1 MDYLQTA
8 LHYFFGRRHFRPGQR
23 QVIEGLLEGRDV
35 LALWPTGAGKSLTYQ
50 LPALLS
56 SGLTVVVSPLIA
68 LMEDQVE
75 SLQARRLP
83 AALLSSAQEPA
94 LKEETLQK
102 LRRGQLKLLFVA
114 PERLLDGDFLREL
127 AASPLNCLAVDEAH
141 CITQWGHDFRPA
153 YLRLGLAISHLRPR
167 TILALTASANRS
179 TLAAISLTL
188 GQRDPLFSRLS
199 LNRPNL
205 YYQALEAPP
214 SQRPRLALT
223 YLRPPGARPAV
234 VYVSRRKEAERMA
247 RYLRQAGLQAA
258 PYHAG
263 LPSLWRSQ
271 ISTAFKK
278 DRLEVICAT
287 VAFGMGV
294 DKANIRQV
302 IHLAPPASPEDY
314 YQESG
319 RAGRAGL
326 PSACRLLWS
335 PQDFYWQRGHLAG
348 RYPTSQRL
356 ARLFLQ
362 LRTTPASQLRSQ
374 FLDFSP
380 TIWHSVLELGPDL
393 AASYLERLQEQ
404 ALERLELMEAYCEGQ
419 ACRRQLLLRAFQE
432 ERPDYCATCDYCAA

>member
-1 MDYLQTA
+1 
-8 LHYFFGRRHFRPGQR
+8 
-23 QVIEGLLEGRDV
+23 
-35 LALWPTGAGKSLTYQ
+35 
-50 LPALLS
+50 
-56 SGLTVVVSPLIA
+56 
-68 LMEDQVE
+68 
-75 SLQARRLP
+75 
-83 AALLSSAQEPA
+83 
-94 LKEETLQK
+94 
-102 LRRGQLKLLFVA
+102 
-114 PERLLDGDFLREL
+114 
-127 AASPLNCLAVDEAH
+127 
-141 CITQWGHDFRPA
+141 
-153 YLRLGLAISHLRPR
+153 
-167 TILALTASANRS
+167 
-179 TLAAISLTL
+179 
-188 GQRDPLFSRLS
+188 
-199 LNRPNL
+199 
-205 YYQALEAPP
+205 
-214 SQRPRLALT
+214 
-223 YLRPPGARPAV
+223 
-234 VYVSRRKEAERMA
+234 MA

-319 RAGRAGL
+319 RAGRDGL